1 MKIEYKGREFHI
13 TTIVDI
19 EGTTWGIIAIYE
31 MTYKYFKDDGQVIE
45 VSSDEYD
52 KASEEGR
59 EVPTMDLRFIDYYWQ
74 DTNEEDELIAQAQEV
89 IDNYDKKKGKL
100 VKLLRGLENKIK
112 TSPKDKGISEMLEKD
127 ESIEED
133 LFDIVET
140 MRGE

>member
-1 MKIEYKGREFHI
+1 MKIEYKGREFHL

-31 MTYKYFKDDGQVIE
+31 MTYKYFKDNGQVIE

-74 DTNEEDELIAQAQEV
+74 DTDEEDELIAQAQEV
-89 IDNYDKKKGKL
+89 IDNYDKKDGKL

-112 TSPKDKGISEMLEKD
+112 TFPKGKGISEMLEED